1 LLERGKTSGE
11 LMIRTK
17 IKFVI
22 DIKNTMKTAPLMQYY
37 NNQGKFYAVNG
48 IGSIEEV
55 RMSAG

>member
-1 LLERGKTSGE
+1 VEE

-22 DIKNTMKTAPLMQYY
+22 DIKNTMKKQHFNAVY

-48 IGSIEEV
+48 IGSIEEDTGNTV
-55 RMSAG
+55 IDNL